1 MSCRATFTNLNVSK
15 LSSFTNLE
23 YSERNLS
30 PPPPLPCR
38 LMHDDAD
45 IEIQLEDSCTIDSM
59 GRGGFSL
66 LFQNYS
72 GTRSLI

>member
-1 MSCRATFTNLNVSK
+1 MSFRAT
-15 LSSFTNLE
+15 
-23 YSERNLS
+23 
-30 PPPPLPCR
+30 PPPPTRTRR
-38 LMHDDAD
+38 LVHDDTD